1 MKTIISILEK
11 TSTKQG
17 LLLLTV
23 LYALVFGL
31 IISTI
36 SKLTGI
42 TGGIGILDFD
52 RGYTHSRV
60 IEVFSSYGEA
70 GMTLYSG
77 IQLLDLINPALYS
90 LLISSLVYLL
100 VRHSKV
106 IWLSIIPLLAGLL
119 DYLENLTL
127 YLLVQ
132 SYPDISESLAS
143 FSSALSIIKNIA
155 LFGTMSALIAGG
167 IVWIKKRST
176 ASENGK

>member
-1 MKTIISILEK
+1 MKTFISILEK

-31 IISTI
+31 IINTI
-36 SKLTGI
+36 SQLTDI

-52 RGYTHSRV
+52 RGYTHGRV
-60 IEVFSSYGEA
+60 IEVFSSYSDA
-70 GMTLYSG
+70 GMTLYLR

-100 VRHSKV
+100 VRRSKV

-132 SYPDISESLAS
+132 SYPDISESLVS

-155 LFGTMSALIAGG
+155 LFGTTTALIAGG

-176 ASENGK
+176 AS

>member
-1 MKTIISILEK
+1 MKTLISILERS
-11 TSTKQG
+11 STKQG

-36 SKLTGI
+36 SKLTDI

-52 RGYTHSRV
+52 QGYTHGRV

-70 GMTLYSG
+70 GMTLYSR
-77 IQLLDLINPALYS
+77 IQLLDLLNPALYS

-119 DYLENLTL
+119 DYFENLTL
-127 YLLVQ
+127 YLLVK
-132 SYPDISESLAS
+132 SYPDISVSLVS

-155 LFGTMSALIAGG
+155 LFSTMAALIAGG

-176 ASENGK
+176 AAENSK